1 MILILIWY
9 TYYFLKYNT
18 AIDDTFN
25 PFYLIVA
32 CANNFHTYISR
43 YQMLNNTFLC
53 IDRITISI
61 LPQFIRISFSWIIF
75 FLSRPSGKLRVSFYL
90 PKDSRQYMSMRLYC
104 ILKFS
109 ALYNGETR
117 TRRRW
122 ARSCSSLNTS
132 ERVAEY
138 KQEVMFFVV
147 LPSICNNEERV
158 ETV

>member
-1 MILILIWY
+1 MWFKS
-9 TYYFLKYNT
+9 YFLKLFTYSSNS
-18 AIDDTFN
+18 FN

-32 CANNFHTYISR
+32 CATNFRTYICC
-43 YQMLNNTFLC
+43 YQMLNAIFLC
-53 IDRITISI
+53 IDRITIFI

-75 FLSRPSGKLRVSFYL
+75 CLSRPSGKLRVSFYL

-122 ARSCSSLNTS
+122 VRSCSSLNIS

-158 ETV
+158 KTV